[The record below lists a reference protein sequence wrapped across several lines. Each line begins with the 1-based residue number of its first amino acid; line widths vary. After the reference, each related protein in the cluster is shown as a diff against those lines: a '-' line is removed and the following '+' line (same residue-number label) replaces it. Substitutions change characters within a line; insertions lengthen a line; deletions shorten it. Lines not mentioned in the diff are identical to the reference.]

1 MPKLSE
7 SMNQTALEDWDW
19 REGISKQGLS
29 QFVCRADEQVPT
41 LPVCLHLFSYVKEA
55 KKECPLGN
63 H

>member
-1 MPKLSE
+1 
-7 SMNQTALEDWDW
+7 MNQTALEDWDW